1 VIVQNFVKTKEL
13 NGCRARILKIN
24 NNSKHEVIV
33 KLPDGNSKDILIKED
48 NIIKK
53 IQYRA

>member
-1 VIVQNFVKTKEL
+1 VILQNLVKTKEL
-13 NGCRARILKIN
+13 DGFRARILKIN
-24 NNSKHEVIV
+24 NNSKHEVSI
-33 KLPDGNSKDILIKED
+33 KLPDGNSKDSLIKED